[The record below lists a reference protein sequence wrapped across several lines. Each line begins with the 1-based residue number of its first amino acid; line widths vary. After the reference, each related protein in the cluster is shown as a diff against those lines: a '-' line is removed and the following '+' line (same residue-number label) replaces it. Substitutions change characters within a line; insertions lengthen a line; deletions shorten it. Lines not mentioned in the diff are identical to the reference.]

1 MDDNISFDQRLSH
14 DYPSLIER
22 WKHFAG
28 NADLNFREICIS
40 EGIPVY
46 ELLSENKEKQN
57 VERFDLCKE
66 AAAMKQI
73 IIASLAKDR
82 KKLLKEKLQ
91 TSESTKNS

>member
-1 MDDNISFDQRLSH
+1 M
-14 DYPSLIER
+14 
-22 WKHFAG
+22 
-28 NADLNFREICIS
+28 RETLR
-40 EGIPVY
+40 E
-46 ELLSENKEKQN
+46 EMAAKEKQN

-82 KKLLKEKLQ
+82 KKLLEEKLQ

>member
-1 MDDNISFDQRLSH
+1 M
-14 DYPSLIER
+14 
-22 WKHFAG
+22 
-28 NADLNFREICIS
+28 REM
-40 EGIPVY
+40 
-46 ELLSENKEKQN
+46 LSEEMAAKEKQN

-82 KKLLKEKLQ
+82 KKLLEEKLQ

>member
-1 MDDNISFDQRLSH
+1 M
-14 DYPSLIER
+14 
-22 WKHFAG
+22 
-28 NADLNFREICIS
+28 REK
-40 EGIPVY
+40 
-46 ELLSENKEKQN
+46 LSEEMAAKEKQY

-82 KKLLKEKLQ
+82 KKLLEEKLQ

>member
-1 MDDNISFDQRLSH
+1 M
-14 DYPSLIER
+14 
-22 WKHFAG
+22 
-28 NADLNFREICIS
+28 RETLR
-40 EGIPVY
+40 E
-46 ELLSENKEKQN
+46 EMAAKEKQN

>member
-1 MDDNISFDQRLSH
+1 M
-14 DYPSLIER
+14 
-22 WKHFAG
+22 
-28 NADLNFREICIS
+28 RET
-40 EGIPVY
+40 
-46 ELLSENKEKQN
+46 LSEEMAAKEKQN

-82 KKLLKEKLQ
+82 KKLLEEKLQ

>member
-1 MDDNISFDQRLSH
+1 M
-14 DYPSLIER
+14 
-22 WKHFAG
+22 
-28 NADLNFREICIS
+28 RETLR
-40 EGIPVY
+40 E
-46 ELLSENKEKQN
+46 EMAAKEKQN

-66 AAAMKQI
+66 AAATKQI

>member
-1 MDDNISFDQRLSH
+1 M
-14 DYPSLIER
+14 
-22 WKHFAG
+22 
-28 NADLNFREICIS
+28 REMLR
-40 EGIPVY
+40 EEMVA
-46 ELLSENKEKQN
+46 KEKQN

-82 KKLLKEKLQ
+82 KKLLEEKLQ

>member
-1 MDDNISFDQRLSH
+1 M
-14 DYPSLIER
+14 
-22 WKHFAG
+22 
-28 NADLNFREICIS
+28 
-40 EGIPVY
+40 
-46 ELLSENKEKQN
+46 LSEEMAAKEKQY

-82 KKLLKEKLQ
+82 KKLLEEKLQ